1 MKKSIL
7 ICGLALLGLT
17 SCKKTWTCEC
27 KTVTTNQPNIN
38 QIFSIPDQRK
48 SDAKTQC
55 ADVATQANNNA
66 AYTISTFEA
75 AGIPTGSMTQNTVCE
90 IK

>member
-17 SCKKTWTCEC
+17 SCKKTWTCDC
-27 KTVTTNQPNIN
+27 TITTNGTVNKVTT
-38 QIFSIPDQRK
+38 SIPDQRK
-48 SDAKTQC
+48 SDAKTIC
-55 ADVATQANNNA
+55 SDLATSANNNA
-66 AYTISTFEA
+66 TNFA
-75 AGIPTGSMTQNTVCE
+75 ALGVTQNTVCE